1 MSSSIMRCSLLL
13 LLPTTV
19 SCFLLSPGGQQ
30 QQQHYSNSNSFV
42 ALQAA
47 RIAAAAAAAAAD
59 DAISD
64 WKNDRERLD
73 HQFLHAESLLLQ
85 DDNNNNNNS
94 NNRQWD
100 DYYQELQTFYHR
112 HQHTRVPR
120 RGGNT
125 DLYEWCQQQQQ
136 SQSLTTTTTT
146 VSSPSSVSLSVS
158 NHRLFQLTELGFWT
172 KQLHTQTWDEWYLQ
186 LFQFYL
192 DHGHSNVACTSD
204 TLLLA
209 QWVHV
214 QRSNNNNNNSL
225 STTRQKKLL
234 WSVNF
239 CFDPQEADFET
250 QYQRL
255 LELEQTQPIFSVR
268 QWKKTQQQKTPV
280 ENADTPSW
288 RSKKN
293 GLFGTTTT
301 TQQRTTKRHSN

>member
-1 MSSSIMRCSLLL
+1 MRCSLLL

-19 SCFLLSPGGQQ
+19 TCFLLAPGIQQQQ
-30 QQQHYSNSNSFV
+30 QQQHYSNSFV

-47 RIAAAAAAAAAD
+47 ARIAAAAAAD

-73 HQFLHAESLLLQ
+73 HQFLQAESLLLQ
-85 DDNNNNNNS
+85 DDDNN

-136 SQSLTTTTTT
+136 SQSLTTTTT

-214 QRSNNNNNNSL
+214 QRSNNNNSL

-255 LELEQTQPIFSVR
+255 LELEQTQPILSVR
-268 QWKKTQQQKTPV
+268 QWKKTQQQKSPV
-280 ENADTPSW
+280 ENAATPSW